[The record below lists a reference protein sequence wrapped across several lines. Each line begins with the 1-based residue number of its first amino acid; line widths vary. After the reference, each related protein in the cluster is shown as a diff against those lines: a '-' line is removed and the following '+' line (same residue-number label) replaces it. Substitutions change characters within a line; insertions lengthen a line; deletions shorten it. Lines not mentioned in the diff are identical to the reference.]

1 MIHIK
6 CDAFGDEGTSADGRF
21 ALYSF
26 VGFEPSKIPSALAIL
41 SRTKEKFGVS
51 NAARFHCREL
61 FAGDRRAKT
70 EWRVLKPKEPI
81 EVCRYLSTELFSL
94 RPLWAYGYVD
104 MGALRELPDPTT
116 MRTFFPARDDAPS
129 MEHAMPFGVG
139 QAHRFA
145 FLAAGWNFRTR
156 FTNSVR
162 FWVDTD
168 RTKIEW
174 FNGKRGQAHNLN
186 PILPC
191 SADLPSELLPMLEI
205 ADLFAY
211 AAGRCL
217 SNDQRYGSGIFRTI
231 HRRYGPIMGRM
242 TLDPTAF
249 GVEMD
254 RSEWLKQVNSV
265 G

>member
-1 MIHIK
+1 MTFTK
-6 CDAFGDEGTSADGRF
+6 CDAFGDEGTSADGNY

-26 VGFEPSKIPSALAIL
+26 VGFEPAKISSALSIL
-41 SRTKEKFGVS
+41 SRTTEKFGVS
-51 NAARFHCREL
+51 DAARFHCREL

-81 EVCRYLSTELFSL
+81 EVCRYLSTELLNL

-104 MGALRELPDPTT
+104 MRAIRELPDSQT
-116 MRTFFPARDDAPS
+116 MRTIFPARDDVS
-129 MEHAMPFGVG
+129 STEHAMPFGIG

-145 FLAAGWNFRTR
+145 FLAAGLNFRNR
-156 FTNSVR
+156 FVSDVR
-162 FWVDTD
+162 FWVDAD

-174 FNGKRGQAHNLN
+174 YNGKKGQAHNLN

-191 SADLPSELLPMLEI
+191 RADLPLELIPMLEI

-217 SNDQRYGSGIFRTI
+217 SNDQRYGSGVFRAI
-231 HRRYGPIMGRM
+231 HRRYGPIM
-242 TLDPTAF
+242 TSVNLDPTAF
-249 GVEMD
+249 GAEMD
-254 RSEWLKQVNSV
+254 RNEWLQQIRS
-265 G
+265 